1 MELKRVISDCGG
13 DLIKL
18 EASETP
24 TRSYILS
31 FEKDERFISQIEK
44 KSDEKITDLV
54 DSVADKI
61 MKKGL

>member
-1 MELKRVISDCGG
+1 MDLKDVIADCGG
-13 DLIKL
+13 DLIRL

-31 FEKDERFISQIEK
+31 FEKNERFISHIEK
-44 KSDEKITDLV
+44 RSDEKITDLV